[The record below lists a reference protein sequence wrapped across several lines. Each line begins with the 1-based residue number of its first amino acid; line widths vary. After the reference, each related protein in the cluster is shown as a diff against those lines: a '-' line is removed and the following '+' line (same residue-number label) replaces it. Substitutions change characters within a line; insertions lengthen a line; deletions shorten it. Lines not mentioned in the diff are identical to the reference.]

1 MVTAVAP
8 KALIEK
14 VQSYLPEDK
23 VRLVEEAYR
32 FAAECH
38 EGQRRQSGGPY
49 IEHPLQTAVF
59 LAELNLDVSTIA
71 ASLLHDV
78 VEDCGVSCER
88 IEDMFGDEVAK
99 LVDGV
104 TKLTRMDLQLMGR
117 DKPTHL
123 STGPDD
129 HLRAESL
136 RKMLVAMAEDVRV
149 VLIKLADR
157 LHNIKTLAALSPDKR
172 RAIAQETLDIY
183 APLAHRL
190 GIWDIKWRLEDL
202 AFRHMDQTKYRQ
214 ISRMLSAKRAE
225 REVYIAKVCDRLKTE
240 LRAASVEAEVVG
252 RPKHIY
258 SIYRKMQR
266 YASQGK
272 ELDKIYDL
280 YALRVLV
287 KTKAECYNALGVV
300 HDLWHPIPGQFDDYI
315 GNPKENRYQSLHST
329 VMCEGGV
336 PLEVQIR
343 TYDMHQFADYGVA
356 AHWRYKEGSTGDGH
370 FEEKMNWL
378 RQLVEWQRDVSGA
391 EEFLESIKTDIFR
404 DQVFVYSPKGEI
416 IELPSGSTPIDF
428 AYKIHTELGHRC
440 IGGKVNAR
448 LVPLDYQLQNGDTV
462 EILTTKVARG
472 PSLDWLNPSLGY
484 VRSASTHA
492 KIRQWFRK
500 QARSSNVQ
508 RGKEVLRK
516 ELKRLNISL
525 DELEIARMFGYDTL
539 SEFRANLGSGGIT
552 DTQLVGKLTANQ
564 GKAEEEEHKLSVPLS
579 SPTTGVHV
587 LGVGDLLTRIAMCCG
602 PLPGEEIIGYI
613 TRSRGVSVHKRTC
626 PNVLNE
632 DEPERLVKV
641 EWGQTQQLYPVRL
654 TIEAWDRVGL
664 LSDVAALVSQEGVNI
679 AGVVTTE
686 NPDGTATMSLTLY
699 TSGVAQ
705 LGRLFSKLEGVR
717 GVRSATRSIAADAP
731 DHESASV

>member
-1 MVTAVAP
+1 M
-8 KALIEK
+8 
-14 VQSYLPEDK
+14 
-23 VRLVEEAYR
+23 
-32 FAAECH
+32 
-38 EGQRRQSGGPY
+38 
-49 IEHPLQTAVF
+49 
-59 LAELNLDVSTIA
+59 
-71 ASLLHDV
+71 
-78 VEDCGVSCER
+78 
-88 IEDMFGDEVAK
+88 
-99 LVDGV
+99 
-104 TKLTRMDLQLMGR
+104 
-117 DKPTHL
+117 
-123 STGPDD
+123 
-129 HLRAESL
+129 
-136 RKMLVAMAEDVRV
+136 
-149 VLIKLADR
+149 
-157 LHNIKTLAALSPDKR
+157 
-172 RAIAQETLDIY
+172 
-183 APLAHRL
+183 
-190 GIWDIKWRLEDL
+190 
-202 AFRHMDQTKYRQ
+202 
-214 ISRMLSAKRAE
+214 
-225 REVYIAKVCDRLKTE
+225 
-240 LRAASVEAEVVG
+240 
-252 RPKHIY
+252 
-258 SIYRKMQR
+258 
-266 YASQGK
+266 
-272 ELDKIYDL
+272 
-280 YALRVLV
+280 
-287 KTKAECYNALGVV
+287 
-300 HDLWHPIPGQFDDYI
+300 
-315 GNPKENRYQSLHST
+315 
-329 VMCEGGV
+329 
-336 PLEVQIR
+336 
-343 TYDMHQFADYGVA
+343 
-356 AHWRYKEGSTGDGH
+356 
-370 FEEKMNWL
+370 
-378 RQLVEWQRDVSGA
+378 
-391 EEFLESIKTDIFR
+391 
-404 DQVFVYSPKGEI
+404 
-416 IELPSGSTPIDF
+416 
-428 AYKIHTELGHRC
+428 
-440 IGGKVNAR
+440 
-448 LVPLDYQLQNGDTV
+448 DYQLQNGDTV

-484 VRSASTHA
+484 VRSASAHA

-539 SEFRANLGSGGIT
+539 PEFRANLGSGGIT
-552 DTQLVGKLTANQ
+552 DTQLVGKLTADQ

-664 LSDVAALVSQEGVNI
+664 LSDVTALVSQEGVNI